1 VKISWKT
8 VAATAVLAA
17 GLAASVA
24 VAATPKSGHRKSP
37 SARIRVAPA
46 DPQQHLSALAKELNV
61 TDAQLQSAL
70 NAARDKLGPPPRPG
84 SGRPSRSA
92 LEKRCNEFT
101 DTLASELSLSGDTV
115 RAAIKSVAK
124 DEVQSAVQAGRLT
137 QAQADQILTRIN
149 SADCLPPFGPPGP
162 GCHGHGP
169 PPAVQNNDQSGAQ
182 GNGLPSYTP
191 SGAPA

>member
-8 VAATAVLAA
+8 VAATAVLTA

-24 VAATPKSGHRKSP
+24 VAATPKSSNGNSGT
-37 SARIRVAPA
+37 ARMRAAPA
-46 DPQQHLSALAKELNV
+46 DPQQHLAALAKELKV

-70 NAARDKLGPPPRPG
+70 NAVRDKLGPPPRPG
-84 SGRPSRSA
+84 SGRPSRST

-124 DEVQSAVQAGRLT
+124 DEVQAAVQAGRLT
-137 QAQADQILTRIN
+137 QAQADQILSRIN
-149 SADCLPPFGPPGP
+149 SADCLPPFGPRGAGGP
-162 GCHGHGP
+162 GCGP
-169 PPAVQNNDQSGAQ
+169 PPAVQNNTQSGAQ